1 MATKNTLEIQKLA
14 HNILVDSFGAIWDHI
29 GDEEN
34 IKRLIELGAVRVSYA
49 ESICP
54 MYYVIDEFEMYFDA
68 LGI

>member
-1 MATKNTLEIQKLA
+1 MATKNTLEIQRLA

-34 IKRLIELGAVRVSYA
+34 IKRLIELGAVRISYA
-49 ESICP
+49 KSIYP
-54 MYYVIDEFEMYFDA
+54 TYYVVDGFEMYFDT

>member
-1 MATKNTLEIQKLA
+1 MATKNTLEIQRLA

-34 IKRLIELGAVRVSYA
+34 IKHLIELGAVRISYA
-49 ESICP
+49 KSIYTT
-54 MYYVIDEFEMYFDA
+54 YYVVDGFEMYFDT